1 VSVIQKPDMLSVSEI
16 FYSIQGESSF
26 AGFPCGFVRLAG
38 CNLRC
43 VYCDTRYA
51 YDNGTLMSIDQ
62 ILDRLSDFHCGLVE
76 ITGGEP
82 LCQEDTPVLANT
94 LLQSG
99 HKVIVETN
107 GTLDI
112 RRLPEGAIRIMD
124 VKCPGSGES
133 RRMRWDNLDDLK
145 DHDEVKFVISDESD
159 YHWMKDVI
167 KTRRL
172 SEPLSIIASP
182 AHGKMKP
189 ERLAELIL
197 QDRLNVRLR
206 LQLHKILWPAAE
218 RGR

>member
-1 VSVIQKPDMLSVSEI
+1 MLSVSEI

-43 VYCDTRYA
+43 AYCDTRYA
-51 YDNGTLMSIDQ
+51 YDNGTVMSIDQ
-62 ILDRLSDFHCGLVE
+62 ILDRLGDFQCGLVE

-82 LCQEDTPVLANT
+82 LCQEDTPALAKT
-94 LLQSG
+94 LLRSG
-99 HKVIVETN
+99 HTVIVETN

-124 VKCPGSGES
+124 IKCPGSGES
-133 RRMRWDNLDDLK
+133 RKMRWDNLDDLA
-145 DHDEVKFVISDESD
+145 DPDEVKFVISDESD
-159 YHWMKDVI
+159 YRWMKDVI

-172 SEPLSIIASP
+172 SKPLSIIASP
-182 AHGKMKP
+182 AHGKMEP
-189 ERLAELIL
+189 AGLAELIL
-197 QDRLNVRLR
+197 RDRLNVRLR

-218 RGR
+218 GGR